1 MRRIKQASLD
11 RLNLTLTAE
20 DLIRG
25 LRIDPARMELSE
37 SELRF
42 PCPLH
47 DADAGEPRGV
57 RIDRATRYGWCAS
70 PRCPFNPGG
79 SLLWLYARALR
90 QDLSEVAEAL
100 APARKLDLEY
110 EFWIG
115 EAAVAQTD
123 AFAYVEARGAPEAP
137 IEVVHVDDL
146 AALVRLHPDSAAVNP
161 LRFEVRLAEEIRQRR
176 RQQSLPL
183 LGNFYLLLRAAPP
196 AGRRGPGD
204 GLEMALADARFICRE
219 LVDRY
224 RVPEEALSLHFCWEG
239 LHLEVDHR
247 IFGAQPDPH
256 LARTWRRMAF
266 LLGGVDEGSPARPL
280 HGGLSGHPARCPTL
294 AQEAYGP
301 DFMWP
306 CPGTRQGSPP
316 VHKIWISLHELME
329 KDLRYLRELALE
341 PRRPL
346 DPPLRLSL
354 ERLARGLFLCA
365 LEQEARGGAALPL
378 LGEDLPR
385 KGGAASA
392 PGARPQAAAPAQ
404 ASIPA
409 PARGAAKAGAAAA
422 AAVPPGEAAAPAAAI
437 GRGTAGSEGG
447 GAGGSRAAAVAEA
460 GMEEAMSSADASRSQ
475 GAARPGAAAG
485 AAAAPAAAA
494 SGAASAPGRSAPV
507 GPPPA
512 SAPAAAPHA
521 AASTPFH
528 PASSLADLMARL
540 TGKRQG
546 PIPITAFG
554 SKTHPGDGLN
564 QALQGGLH
572 VGHVIGLAGAT
583 GEGKTTFALQM
594 ADGLA
599 FDNVQRERD
608 GQPPVAVLYL
618 SGQARPEALLLKTL
632 SRLAKL
638 DSGDILRGR
647 TQQKDLQEAQRIY
660 QSFHRH
666 LSVRPCVPD
675 PDLAGARRALE
686 EMLRGATR
694 LAALFV
700 DPLGALGHGEGADA
714 GSGVR
719 LLRRLG
725 ALARELPVAVVAV
738 ISTRAAGR
746 GGPLDYAEELA
757 PLAEWLDT
765 LFGLKTDAEI
775 DRAGGVMSLD
785 ERSAW
790 KKEFK
795 AELKR
800 KADAAPLKR
809 GGIDYRELWKSEYSV
824 LMTLKSR
831 WQNPVH
837 SAYHFHKAVH
847 RFEEI

>member
-1 MRRIKQASLD
+1 MMRRIKQSSLD
-11 RLNLTLTAE
+11 SLNLALTAE
-20 DLIRG
+20 DLIQG
-25 LRIDPARMELSE
+25 LKIDAARMELSE

-47 DADAGEPRGV
+47 DPDAGEPRSA

-79 SLLWLYARALR
+79 SLLWLYSRALR

-100 APARKLDLEY
+100 APGKKVELEY

-115 EAAVAQTD
+115 ETPVAQTD
-123 AFAYVEARGAPEAP
+123 SFAYVEARSGAGGPV
-137 IEVVHVDDL
+137 EVVRLDDL
-146 AALVRLHPDSAAVNP
+146 GSFVRSHPDSAAMNP

-183 LGNFYLLLRAAPP
+183 LGSFYLQLRAAPVGGP
-196 AGRRGPGD
+196 RGAGD

-219 LVDRY
+219 LSDRY
-224 RVPEEALSLHFCWEG
+224 RVPEEALVLHFCAEG

-247 IFGAQPDPH
+247 VFGAQPDPH
-256 LARTWRRMAF
+256 LPRTWRRLAF
-266 LLGGVDEGSPARPL
+266 ILAGVDEGSPARPL
-280 HGGLSGHPARCPTL
+280 PGGSSGHPARCPTL
-294 AQEAYGP
+294 VQEAYGP

-316 VHKIWISLHELME
+316 IYKIWISLHELMD
-329 KDLRYLRELALE
+329 KDPRYLRELALE
-341 PRRPL
+341 ARRPL

-365 LEQEARGGAALPL
+365 QEHEARGGLPL

-385 KGGAASA
+385 KAAVAAAVTMAVPAGAAAARGTAGGRGGAASA
-392 PGARPQAAAPAQ
+392 
-404 ASIPA
+404 
-409 PARGAAKAGAAAA
+409 ARGAAVIETTK
-422 AAVPPGEAAAPAAAI
+422 
-437 GRGTAGSEGG
+437 
-447 GAGGSRAAAVAEA
+447 
-460 GMEEAMSSADASRSQ
+460 EEAMSSADA
-475 GAARPGAAAG
+475 ARPQGGAGVRGSAAVPAG
-485 AAAAPAAAA
+485 APASGAPASAGRSAGSSAAHAAAPAAAA
-494 SGAASAPGRSAPV
+494 P
-507 GPPPA
+507 
-512 SAPAAAPHA
+512 PAAAPI
-521 AASTPFH
+521 H
-528 PASSLADLMARL
+528 PGSSLADLMARL
-540 TGKRQG
+540 TGKGQG

-554 SKTHPGDGLN
+554 SKTHPGDGMN

-594 ADGLA
+594 ADGVA
-599 FDNVQRERD
+599 FDNVQRERE

-618 SGQARPEALLLKTL
+618 GGQARPEALLLKTL

-638 DSGDILRGR
+638 DGGDILRGKA
-647 TQQKDLQEAQRIY
+647 QQKDLQEAQRIY
-660 QSFHRH
+660 QSFHRY
-666 LSVRPCVPD
+666 LSLRPCVPD
-675 PDLAGARRALE
+675 PDLAGVRRVLE
-686 EMLRGATR
+686 EMLRAQAR
-694 LAALFV
+694 AAALFI
-700 DPLGALGHGEGADA
+700 DPLSALGRGEGLETEA
-714 GSGVR
+714 GVR

-725 ALARELPVAVVAV
+725 TLARELPVVVVVV

-775 DRAGGVMSLD
+775 DRAGGVLSLD

-790 KKEFK
+790 KKELK

-837 SAYHFHKAVH
+837 SAYYFHRAVH